1 MGEWK
6 VPKKQKNGLYRS
18 KVKIGV
24 DAQGGDVFKYI
35 SGKTKAELEQAR
47 RDVIAYYIDG
57 TGMEEDRPFG
67 AYAVEWFNVRKKP
80 GLSASSVQSY
90 RTALNKDILPEFGNR
105 NLRAIKPIE
114 LQAFANRFAGKSA
127 TKITMITA
135 TLNGIFESA
144 CADRILDRN
153 PMEHVQKPSAT
164 PAAEKRALAL
174 EERERIEQVC
184 ASHPS
189 GAYLAAMYYLGV
201 RPGEARGLQWGDF
214 DWAEGLVHIQRD
226 IDFKANG
233 EAGALKT
240 AASDRRIPV
249 PDALRDI
256 LAPRREL
263 PNVFLFRGENSGSA
277 LSKTTSERLWVELM
291 HECGLVRPTEEGK
304 KKYRDDDIR
313 SRYEPIIT
321 PHMLRHNYITMCW
334 ENGIDVYTT
343 MRLVGHTSIKT
354 TMDIYTHL
362 SNAQMQTAKIQ
373 VGNMFN
379 REKQAEKKLHKSCT
393 TQKWEV

>member
-1 MGEWK
+1 MA
-6 VPKKQKNGLYRS
+6 KKQKSGLYRT
-18 KVKIGV
+18 KVKVGV
-24 DAQGGDVFKYI
+24 DAEGKDINKWV

-47 RDVIAYYIDG
+47 KEVTVYYIDG
-57 TGMEEDRPFG
+57 TGLEEDRLFG

-90 RTALNKDILPEFGNR
+90 RTALNKDILPVFGNR
-105 NLRAIKPIE
+105 NLRAIRPTE
-114 LQAFANRFAGKSA
+114 LQVFVNGFAGKSA

-135 TLNGIFESA
+135 TLDGVFKSA
-144 CADRILDRN
+144 CIDRILDKN
-153 PMEHVQKPSAT
+153 PMTHVRKPAAT
-164 PAAEKRALAL
+164 PAVEKRALTEA
-174 EERERIEQVC
+174 ERERIEHVC
-184 ASHPS
+184 ATHVN

-214 DWAEGLVHIQRD
+214 DFENDLVHIQRD
-226 IDFKANG
+226 IDFKAHG

-240 AASDRRIPV
+240 RASDRRIPV
-249 PDALRDI
+249 PAALKEI
-256 LAPRREL
+256 LKPHREL
-263 PNVFLFRGENSGSA
+263 PNVFLFRGRASGEA

-291 HECGLVRPTEEGK
+291 AECGLVEANNSNAR
-304 KKYRDDDIR
+304 KYREGDIR
-313 SRYEPIIT
+313 NIFDPVIT

-362 SNAQMQTAKIQ
+362 SNAQMEQAKID
-373 VGNMFN
+373 VGDMFD
-379 REKQAEKKLHKSCT
+379 RKKSKEKKLHKSCT
-393 TQKWEV
+393 TEN